1 MDSKSQPGQY
11 GKHNYS
17 SALSGGSKDEPL
29 YRIARTAA
37 ETLAVPFAFIT
48 RDNLTLRASYCN
60 PVIETLPDLF
70 YCQQVINTKKPLYI
84 SDTHKDQRFPQ
95 NPPPTFRF
103 FAGIP
108 LFSHDYNVLGT
119 LCLIDH
125 KPRQLS
131 NAKRQMLE
139 DLAVWAENEI
149 NLPKIKKASAMA
161 RESDTRF
168 SKVFRAAPIP
178 IAINFLESGEFIEAN
193 DSFLKLTGYS
203 RAELMKYSIVKLL
216 GNSSREHLAQLKK
229 LILDSAFYNHEVT
242 FKNKNGE
249 LREVVLSCEAIEID
263 GEPSF
268 LTMGRDITDDRLS
281 REALRR
287 SVATNRALF
296 DVIPDLMLRINQDG
310 LILNYKPSKE
320 SLLPVTLENLIG
332 RTLVDIFEP
341 GLASVYLSNVREALN
356 NLETRVFE
364 YQLLIDNSIRDFE
377 ARIVVSGENET
388 LAILRDITE
397 RKTVERMKN
406 EFISIVSHE
415 LRTPLTSIRG
425 SLGLLV
431 GGVVGELPDQAKMML
446 DIAHKN
452 SERLVRLINDILDIE
467 KIESGKSSFN
477 MKPLEIQL
485 LVEQALEANR
495 GYGEL
500 YNVSFKLTKSL
511 PGVMVYADQDRLMQ
525 VLANLISNATK
536 FSPKDG
542 VVEIALTSTPHSVRV
557 DVTDHGNGIPKEF
570 RNRIFQKFAQADSS
584 DTRSKG
590 GTGLGLSIAKAIVE
604 KLGGIINF
612 ETEEDKGTT
621 FYFVIPVWNETPVNK
636 EQPQKNTAVLIVEDD
651 AEIGLLLSIMLKQAG
666 FETDIAYSAL
676 QARHLLQSKPYS
688 AITLDVMLPDQ
699 NGLSLLHDFKSS
711 EATMN
716 IPVVMVSA
724 KTKSNQDPTQNAT
737 LQIVDW
743 IDKPIDQ
750 ERLVEAVQLATNIF
764 YGHKPS
770 VLHVEDDA
778 DVSSVVSAILSNI
791 AQITIAATLK
801 QARRLLRN
809 QVFDLVILDLDM
821 PDGSGLSLLPYLSK
835 APDHKIPVV
844 VFSVSDL
851 EEAVVNKVDAI
862 LIKSR
867 TSNAELIDTI
877 KAIIRR
883 TRFKHL
889 EHSVK

>member
-1 MDSKSQPGQY
+1 MYIKNQPGQN
-11 GKHNYS
+11 GKHIDTSAS
-17 SALSGGSKDEPL
+17 SNSNKDELL
-29 YRIARTAA
+29 YRIVRTAA
-37 ETLAVPFAFIT
+37 ETLRMPFAFIT
-48 RDNLTLRASYCN
+48 RASLTLRASYCN
-60 PVIETLPDLF
+60 LETENPLDF
-70 YCQQVINTKKPLYI
+70 SYCQQVIDSKKPLYI
-84 SDTHKDQRFPQ
+84 SDTHKAPAVSQ
-95 NPPPTFRF
+95 NPPPLFRF
-103 FAGIP
+103 YGGIP
-108 LFSHDYNVLGT
+108 LFSHDYNVLGV
-119 LCLIDH
+119 LCLIDY
-125 KPRQLS
+125 KPRRLNNVQRQL
-131 NAKRQMLE
+131 LE
-139 DLAVWAENEI
+139 DLAAWAENEI
-149 NLPKIKKASAMA
+149 NLLKIKKASAMA

-193 DSFLKLTGYS
+193 DSFLKLTGYN
-203 RAELMKYSIVKLL
+203 RAELLKYTIVKLL
-216 GNSSREHLAQLKK
+216 GNSSKEHIDQLKK
-229 LILDSAFYNHEVT
+229 LILDGAFYNHEIT

-268 LTMGRDITDDRLS
+268 LTMGRDVTDDRLS

-296 DVIPDLMLRINQDG
+296 DVIPDLMLRISQDG

-320 SLLPVTLENLIG
+320 SLLPVALENLIG
-332 RTLVDIFEP
+332 CTLFDIFEP

-356 NLETRVFE
+356 NRETRVFE
-364 YQLLIDNSIRDFE
+364 YQLVIDNSIRDFE

-477 MKPLEIQL
+477 MKSLEIQA

-500 YNVSFKLTKSL
+500 YNVSFKLTKKL

-536 FSPKDG
+536 FSPKDS
-542 VVEIALTSTPHSVRV
+542 VVEISLTGTQHSVRV

-612 ETEEDKGTT
+612 ETEEGKGTT
-621 FYFVIPVWNETPVNK
+621 FYFVIPVWHEIPVTK
-636 EQPQKNTAVLIVEDD
+636 ENPQENTAVLICEDD
-651 AEIGLLLSIMLKQAG
+651 AEIGLLLSMMLKQAG
-666 FETDIAYSAL
+666 FEADIAQTAL
-676 QARHLLQSKPYS
+676 QARQLLQLKPYS

-699 NGLSLLHDFKSS
+699 DGLSLLRDLKSS

-724 KTKSNQDPTQNAT
+724 KTRSNQDLTQIAT

-743 IDKPIDQ
+743 IEKPIDQ
-750 ERLVEAVQLATNIF
+750 ERLIEAVQLAANIF
-764 YGHKPS
+764 YGYKPN

-791 AQITIAATLK
+791 AHITIAATLK

-821 PDGSGLSLLPYLSK
+821 PDGSGLSLLPYLNK
-835 APDHKIPVV
+835 APGHKIPVV

-851 EEAVVNKVDAI
+851 EEAVVAKVDAI

-867 TSNAELIDTI
+867 TSNAALIDTI

-883 TRFKHL
+883 TRFKRL